1 MMIRSLKFYRKIYTE
16 FVRMDIKR
24 IMMYPIDFVL
34 GNMGFFLETMVVRQ
48 ILLVRNHRQDFLHAK
63 KRNPGYD

>member
-1 MMIRSLKFYRKIYTE
+1 MKAVSNFHAFFYK
-16 FVRMDIKR
+16 
-24 IMMYPIDFVL
+24 
-34 GNMGFFLETMVVRQ
+34 VVRQ

>member
-1 MMIRSLKFYRKIYTE
+1 MWIVFLVVQK
-16 FVRMDIKR
+16 KR
-24 IMMYPIDFVL
+24 
-34 GNMGFFLETMVVRQ
+34 VVRQ